1 MSLSCHS
8 GTYRA
13 SSAAEERVE
22 EVVSV
27 KSRAFARRIAQNV
40 RIELG
45 FLHLSGRCVLCGP
58 LPSDKEHGFPQ
69 PSPRR
74 TDVCWNAGL
83 LGRDHVQHHVGVR
96 GKIR

>member
-1 MSLSCHS
+1 MK
-8 GTYRA
+8 RW
-13 SSAAEERVE
+13 
-22 EVVSV
+22 VSV
-27 KSRAFARRIAQNV
+27 KTHAIVHRVAQNV

-45 FLHLSGRCVLCGP
+45 FLRLSVLCGP
-58 LPSDKEHGFPQ
+58 LPSDKVHGFPQ

-96 GKIR
+96 G